1 MASHHNQETVFSVLN
16 GCPVSDHYR
25 NVSLQILADKGG
37 EQIMPY
43 ANSNGVKLYYEEAGK
58 GTAIIF
64 LHEFAGDY
72 RSWEPQMRYF
82 SNRYRCVC
90 YNARGYP
97 PSDIPANIADYNQG
111 NQADDAVNVID
122 HLGIDKAHIV
132 GLSMGG
138 FASLHFGLRHPERAI
153 SLAVTGCGYGA
164 DKGNRDQFMNEAEKV
179 ALQYDNNGSEVV
191 ADFYSLSSTRVQF
204 QNKNPRGWA
213 EFKTQLGQHSATG
226 AANTMRGYQK
236 TRPSLYDLEDQ
247 LTKLHIPTLIVTG
260 DEDEPCLE
268 PALYL
273 KRAIPSAGLSV
284 LPRSGHT
291 INLEEPDV
299 FNSVLHAFI
308 TTVDNGRWEMR
319 DPRSLGSAM
328 LGPQENQ

>member
-1 MASHHNQETVFSVLN
+1 
-16 GCPVSDHYR
+16 
-25 NVSLQILADKGG
+25 
-37 EQIMPY
+37 MPY
-43 ANSNGVKLYYEEAGK
+43 ANSGGVKLYYEEV
-58 GTAIIF
+58 GTGTTIIF
-64 LHEFAGDY
+64 LHEFAGDC
-72 RSWEPQMRYF
+72 RSWEPQMRFF

-97 PSDIPANIADYNQG
+97 PSDIPTSISDYNQG
-111 NQADDAVNVID
+111 NQADDAASILD
-122 HLGIDKAHIV
+122 ALGIEKAHIV

-138 FASLHFGLRHPERAI
+138 FAALHFGLRHPQRAL

-164 DKGNRDQFMNEAEKV
+164 NKDNRDQFMNDAEKV
-179 ALQYDNNGSEVV
+179 ALEYDNNGSKAV
-191 ADFYSLSSTRVQF
+191 ADFYAESSTRVQF

-213 EFKTQLGQHSATG
+213 EFKLQLGEHSAVG

-236 TRPSLYDLEDQ
+236 TRPSLYDLETQ
-247 LTKLHIPTLIVTG
+247 LLELRVPTLIVTG

-273 KRAIPSAGLSV
+273 KRTIASAGLSV

-291 INLEEPDV
+291 INLEDPDL
-299 FNSVLHAFI
+299 FNSVIQSFI
-308 TTVDNGRWEMR
+308 NTVDNGRWELR

-328 LGPQENQ
+328 LGHQNKT

>member
-1 MASHHNQETVFSVLN
+1 
-16 GCPVSDHYR
+16 
-25 NVSLQILADKGG
+25 
-37 EQIMPY
+37 MPY
-43 ANSNGVKLYYEEAGK
+43 ANSGGVKLYYEEVGT

-72 RSWEPQMRYF
+72 RSWEPQMRFF
-82 SNRYRCVC
+82 SSRYHCVC

-97 PSDIPANIADYNQG
+97 PSDIPASISEYNQG
-111 NQADDAVNVID
+111 NQADDAASILD
-122 HLGIDKAHIV
+122 ALGIEKAHIV

-138 FASLHFGLRHPERAI
+138 FAALHFGLRHPQRAL

-164 DKGNRDQFMNEAEKV
+164 SKDNRSQFMNDAEKV
-179 ALQYDNNGSEVV
+179 ALEYDNNGSQAV
-191 ADFYSLSSTRVQF
+191 ADFYAVSSTRVQF

-213 EFKTQLGQHSATG
+213 EFKLQLGQHSAIG

-236 TRPSLYDLEDQ
+236 TRPSLYDLEAQ
-247 LTKLHIPTLIVTG
+247 LLELRVPTLIVTG

-273 KRAIPSAGLSV
+273 KRTIASAGLSV

-291 INLEEPDV
+291 INLEDPDL
-299 FNSVLHAFI
+299 FNSVIQSFI
-308 TTVDNGRWEMR
+308 NTVDNGRWELR

-328 LGPQENQ
+328 LGQQNKT

>member
-1 MASHHNQETVFSVLN
+1 
-16 GCPVSDHYR
+16 
-25 NVSLQILADKGG
+25 
-37 EQIMPY
+37 MPY
-43 ANSNGVKLYYEEAGK
+43 ANSGGVKLYYEEV
-58 GTAIIF
+58 GTGTTIIF
-64 LHEFAGDY
+64 LHEFAGDC
-72 RSWEPQMRYF
+72 RSWEPQMRFF

-97 PSDIPANIADYNQG
+97 PSDIPTSISDYNQG
-111 NQADDAVNVID
+111 HQADDAASILD
-122 HLGIDKAHIV
+122 ALGIEKAHIV

-138 FASLHFGLRHPERAI
+138 FAALHFGLRHPQRAL

-164 DKGNRDQFMNEAEKV
+164 NKDNRDQFMNDAEKV
-179 ALQYDNNGSEVV
+179 ALEYDNNGSKAV
-191 ADFYSLSSTRVQF
+191 ADFYAESSTRVQF

-213 EFKTQLGQHSATG
+213 EFKLQLGEHSAVG

-236 TRPSLYDLEDQ
+236 TRPSLYDLETQ
-247 LTKLHIPTLIVTG
+247 LLELRVPTLIVTG

-273 KRAIPSAGLSV
+273 KRTIASAGLSV

-291 INLEEPDV
+291 INLEDPDL
-299 FNSVLHAFI
+299 FNSVIQSFI
-308 TTVDNGRWEMR
+308 NTVDNGRWELR

-328 LGPQENQ
+328 LGHQNKT

>member
-1 MASHHNQETVFSVLN
+1 
-16 GCPVSDHYR
+16 
-25 NVSLQILADKGG
+25 
-37 EQIMPY
+37 MPY
-43 ANSNGVKLYYEEAGK
+43 ANSGEVKLYYEEVGT

-72 RSWEPQMRYF
+72 RSWEPQMRFF

-97 PSDIPANIADYNQG
+97 PSDIPTNISDYNQE
-111 NQADDAVNVID
+111 NQADDAVNILD
-122 HLGIDKAHIV
+122 DLGIEKAHIV

-138 FASLHFGLRHPERAI
+138 FAALHFGLRHPQRAL

-164 DKGNRDQFMNEAEKV
+164 HKDNRDQFMNDAEKV
-179 ALQYDNNGSEVV
+179 ALEYDNNGSKAV
-191 ADFYSLSSTRVQF
+191 ADFYAESSTRVQF

-213 EFKTQLGQHSATG
+213 EFKLQLGEHSAVG

-236 TRPSLYDLEDQ
+236 TRPSLYDLETQ
-247 LTKLHIPTLIVTG
+247 LSELRVPTLIVTG

-273 KRAIPSAGLSV
+273 KRTISSAGLSV

-291 INLEEPDV
+291 INLEDPDL
-299 FNSVLHAFI
+299 FNSVIQSFI
-308 TTVDNGRWEMR
+308 NTVDNGRWELR

-328 LGPQENQ
+328 LGHQNKT

>member
-1 MASHHNQETVFSVLN
+1 
-16 GCPVSDHYR
+16 
-25 NVSLQILADKGG
+25 
-37 EQIMPY
+37 MPY
-43 ANSNGVKLYYEEAGK
+43 ANSNGVKLYYEEVGR
-58 GTAIIF
+58 GITIVFI
-64 LHEFAGDY
+64 HEFAGDH
-72 RSWEPQMRYF
+72 RSWEPQMRHF

-97 PSDIPANIADYNQG
+97 PSDVPAELSEYSQE
-111 NQADDAVNVID
+111 NQADDALAVLD
-122 HLGIDKAHIV
+122 HLGIEKAHIV

-138 FASLHFGLRHPERAI
+138 FATLHFGLRHPERAL
-153 SLAVTGCGYGA
+153 SLSVTGCGYGA
-164 DKGNRDQFMNEAEKV
+164 DKNNRDEFMNEAEKV
-179 ALQYDNNGSEVV
+179 ALQFDNEGSEVV

-226 AANTMRGYQK
+226 AANTMRGYLK

-247 LTKLHIPTLIVTG
+247 LKNLRVPTLIVTG

-273 KRAIPSAGLSV
+273 KRTISSSGLSV

-291 INLEEPDV
+291 INLEEPDL
-299 FNSVLHAFI
+299 FNSTIQSFI
-308 TTVDNGRWEMR
+308 STVDNGRWQLR
-319 DPRSLGSAM
+319 DPRSLGSVM
-328 LGPQENQ
+328 LGPEKDR

>member
-1 MASHHNQETVFSVLN
+1 
-16 GCPVSDHYR
+16 
-25 NVSLQILADKGG
+25 
-37 EQIMPY
+37 MPY
-43 ANSNGVKLYYEEAGK
+43 ANSGGVKLYYEEV
-58 GTAIIF
+58 GTGTTIIF
-64 LHEFAGDY
+64 LHEFAGDC
-72 RSWEPQMRYF
+72 RSWEPQMRFF

-97 PSDIPANIADYNQG
+97 PSDIPTSISDYNQG
-111 NQADDAVNVID
+111 HQADDAASILD
-122 HLGIDKAHIV
+122 SLGIEKAHIV

-138 FASLHFGLRHPERAI
+138 FAALHFGLRHPQRAL

-164 DKGNRDQFMNEAEKV
+164 NKDNRDQFMNDAEKV
-179 ALQYDNNGSEVV
+179 ALEYDNNGSKAV
-191 ADFYSLSSTRVQF
+191 ADFYAESSTRVQF

-213 EFKTQLGQHSATG
+213 EFKLQLGEHSAAG

-236 TRPSLYDLEDQ
+236 TRPSLYDLETQ
-247 LTKLHIPTLIVTG
+247 LLELRVPTLIVTG

-273 KRAIPSAGLSV
+273 KRTIASAGLSV

-291 INLEEPDV
+291 INLEDPDL
-299 FNSVLHAFI
+299 FNSVIQSFI
-308 TTVDNGRWEMR
+308 NTVDNGRWELR

-328 LGPQENQ
+328 LGNQNKT

>member
-1 MASHHNQETVFSVLN
+1 
-16 GCPVSDHYR
+16 
-25 NVSLQILADKGG
+25 
-37 EQIMPY
+37 MPY
-43 ANSNGVKLYYEEAGK
+43 ANSGGVKLYYEEV
-58 GTAIIF
+58 GTGTTIIF
-64 LHEFAGDY
+64 LHEFAGDC
-72 RSWEPQMRYF
+72 RSWEPQMRFF

-97 PSDIPANIADYNQG
+97 PSDIPTSISDYNQG
-111 NQADDAVNVID
+111 NQADDAASILD
-122 HLGIDKAHIV
+122 TLGIEKAHIV

-138 FASLHFGLRHPERAI
+138 FAALHFGLRHPQRAL

-164 DKGNRDQFMNEAEKV
+164 NKDNRDQFMNDAEKV
-179 ALQYDNNGSEVV
+179 ALEYDNNGSKAV
-191 ADFYSLSSTRVQF
+191 ADFYAESSTRVQF

-213 EFKTQLGQHSATG
+213 EFKLQLGEHSAVG

-236 TRPSLYDLEDQ
+236 TRPSLYDLETQ
-247 LTKLHIPTLIVTG
+247 LLELRVPTLIVTG

-273 KRAIPSAGLSV
+273 KRTIASAGLSV

-291 INLEEPDV
+291 INLEDPDL
-299 FNSVLHAFI
+299 FNSVIQSFI
-308 TTVDNGRWEMR
+308 NTVDNGRWELR

-328 LGPQENQ
+328 LGHQNKT